1 MSRIIYCPSSDLLDE
16 AEKLAKELKLPI
28 LVGDSPQTVNL
39 NFDKSKVQTINTGT
53 YNVFESNEQSVIN
66 KAHSLRCTFFEDF
79 SIEDLICL
87 YTFGDGTT
95 IEGLPVMV
103 EKRYVKY
110 IARLPFLGNWHV
122 VLKNKQNIVGE
133 GFIDVVGTRF
143 G

>member
-1 MSRIIYCPSSDLLDE
+1 MNKIVYCPSNNLLEE
-16 AEKLAKELKLPI
+16 AEKLAKNLKLPI
-28 LVGDSPQTVNL
+28 LVGDSEHTNRL
-39 NFDKSKVQTINTGT
+39 IFDRTKVQIINTKMH
-53 YNVFESNEQSVIN
+53 NVFESNEQSVIN
-66 KAHSLRCTFFEDF
+66 KAHSLNCVFFEDF
-79 SIEDLICL
+79 SIEDLRCS
-87 YTFGDGTT
+87 YTFGDDTT
-95 IEGLPVMV
+95 IDGIPVMV